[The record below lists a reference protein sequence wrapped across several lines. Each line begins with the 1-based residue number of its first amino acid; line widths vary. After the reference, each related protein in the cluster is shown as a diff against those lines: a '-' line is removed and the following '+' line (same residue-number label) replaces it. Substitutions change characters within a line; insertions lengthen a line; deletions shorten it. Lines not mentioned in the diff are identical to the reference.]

1 MRKREKVDMTEV
13 DVTMIDMTEVDVT
26 LMDMTKVDHCL
37 NGKIRQNRLT

>member
-1 MRKREKVDMTEV
+1 MRKREKVDMIEV
-13 DVTMIDMTEVDVT
+13 DVTMIEMTEVDVT